1 MGKILRRF
9 DVVLLG
15 MIALVLLGFPYPA
28 GASCGATSCFLVIG
42 SQAGVPQKGM
52 MTVNLFYN
60 YVNQNQLVEGTSGVI
75 PEIDTDGRLMVLDHH
90 KETSTINQIYTLDL
104 NYGVTDRFALQVT
117 MPYRVL
123 SHRHF
128 HFHMG
133 QPIEPSLFTDNGL
146 GDVRVTAKYNVLP
159 TLRSLLVFGTGVELP
174 TGKYQTQVNEGGSTQ
189 EPTVQLGRGNAGLVG
204 SVYQSYELIPHRLN
218 QFSSLAYRHTF
229 KNDLGYQFGDE
240 YLLSVGLNFRALEKL
255 VLIGQFNYR
264 YVVHDEFSSAISGID
279 PVIRD
284 RPVPTTGSTMLAFS
298 PGFLVN
304 LGQAVQFYFNA
315 QIPVVRDFNGNLG
328 PDVGFVAGFTH
339 MVNLGGS

>member
-1 MGKILRRF
+1 MF

-15 MIALVLLGFPYPA
+15 LIALVLLGFPYPA

-52 MTVNLFYN
+52 LTVNLFYN
-60 YVNQNQLVEGTSGVI
+60 YVNQNELVSGTSGII
-75 PEIDTDGRLMVLDHH
+75 PEIVTDSRLMIVDHH
-90 KETSTINQIYTLDL
+90 KEVSTINQIYTLDL
-104 NYGVTDRFALQVT
+104 NYGVTERFALQVT
-117 MPYRVL
+117 TPYRVL

-128 HFHMG
+128 HFHGMPP

-174 TGKYQTQVNEGGSTQ
+174 TGKYQTQENEGGNTM
-189 EPTVQLGRGNAGLVG
+189 EPTAQLGRGNAGLVG

-218 QFSSLAYRHTF
+218 QFSSLSYRHTF

-240 YLLSVGLNFRALEKL
+240 YLLNIGLNFRALETL
-255 VLIGQFNYR
+255 VLMGQFNYR

-298 PGFLVN
+298 PGFLVDVRP
-304 LGQAVQFYFNA
+304 GVQFYFNA
-315 QIPVVRDFNGNLG
+315 QIPIERDFNSNLAPG
-328 PDVGFVAGFTH
+328 VGFLAGFTH
-339 MVNLGGS
+339 MFNLGGS